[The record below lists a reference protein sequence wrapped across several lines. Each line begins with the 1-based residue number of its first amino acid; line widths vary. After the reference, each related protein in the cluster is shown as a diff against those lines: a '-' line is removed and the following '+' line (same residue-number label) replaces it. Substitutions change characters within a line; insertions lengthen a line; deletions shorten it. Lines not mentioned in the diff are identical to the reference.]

1 MKNPPKN
8 DFLIISGG
16 IFMFYLIIL
25 AKPGFSIYCISRT
38 HSLHNLSASL
48 RFTLIPNYPAFLEC
62 IRFLHFIV
70 RPGSNCIAV

>member
-25 AKPGFSIYCISRT
+25 AKPGFSIYCIS
-38 HSLHNLSASL
+38 
-48 RFTLIPNYPAFLEC
+48 
-62 IRFLHFIV
+62 
-70 RPGSNCIAV
+70 